1 MTALQLELDQAFP
14 THRSELL
21 THCYRLTGSYH
32 DAEDLVQD
40 TYVRARRG
48 ISDLIERDK
57 LRAWLYRIAT
67 NACMTALHPR
77 NRRYLPSG
85 LGSPATDP
93 EAELVVDQATR
104 WIEPLPDAALSEAV
118 DPGAIVVRRE
128 SLRLALVVAL
138 QYLSPRQR
146 AAFLLRETLGWSAVE
161 IATTLEVS
169 VPAVKSLLQRAR
181 QRIDEVAPRAD
192 DVQVPIS
199 DERERDIL
207 TRWMRAFEAYDLDA
221 ISTLIADDVSI
232 EATTCR
238 TWFQGM
244 VVCLPFFR
252 RALDPTGG
260 SRLVATRVNGQPAA
274 GLYRRDDSGIYV
286 ASGVSVLTINR
297 DGLITKIND
306 FHDPAL
312 VAAAGLPSSDPGHR
326 SQVSSG
332 SADGEGGQ

>member
-14 THRSELL
+14 THRTELL

-40 TYVRARRG
+40 TYIRARRG
-48 ISDLIERDK
+48 ISTLIERDS

-67 NACMTALHPR
+67 NTCMTALHPR

-85 LGSPATDP
+85 LGAPATDP
-93 EAELVVDQATR
+93 DAELVGDQSTR
-104 WIEPLPDAALSEAV
+104 WIEPLPDAAVSDAA

-138 QYLSPRQR
+138 QHLSPRQR
-146 AAFLLRETLGWSAVE
+146 AAFLLRETLGWSAGE
-161 IATTLEVS
+161 IAATLEVS
-169 VPAVKSLLQRAR
+169 APAVKSLLQRAR

-221 ISTLIADDVSI
+221 ISTLIAEDVSI

-244 VVCLPFFR
+244 TVCLPFLR
-252 RALDPTGG
+252 RSLDPTGG
-260 SRLVATRVNGQPAA
+260 FRLLATRVNGQAAA
-274 GLYRRDDSGIYV
+274 GLYRRNDAGVYT
-286 ASGVSVLTINR
+286 ASGLSVLTING
-297 DGLITKIND
+297 DGRITKIND
-306 FHDPAL
+306 FHHPAL
-312 VAAAGLPSSDPGHR
+312 VALAGLPST
-326 SQVSSG
+326 V
-332 SADGEGGQ
+332 A